1 MPVPLA
7 VPLISGAISFVSGLF
22 GSSAAKRAE
31 QKAAAE
37 KAAAQR
43 SLNALINDRQDIIN
57 PFEDVKDLS
66 SMLNNPMAN
75 LSVATQ
81 AAEMQVEEADISLAN
96 TLDTVRATGASAG
109 GATALAQA
117 ALQSKK
123 GVSASIEAQEAQN
136 EKLRAQ
142 GEQQLQ
148 QQKMSEAQGKQF
160 VFGAQENRDTAQM
173 DRLSAQISGAGQRE
187 SQASSDRT
195 GAITGMVGSLA
206 SIGGSYMS
214 SFGGASGGT
223 SPSNAFQS
231 ANPRNRASGS
241 GATAT
246 GVANVL
252 PMGGPAGQFDVFG

>member
-1 MPVPLA
+1 M
-7 VPLISGAISFVSGLF
+7 
-22 GSSAAKRAE
+22 
-31 QKAAAE
+31 
-37 KAAAQR
+37 
-43 SLNALINDRQDIIN
+43 
-57 PFEDVKDLS
+57 LS
-66 SMLNNPMAN
+66 NPMAN

-81 AAEMQVEEADISLAN
+81 AAEIQVEEADISLAN

-123 GVSASIEAQEAQN
+123 GASASIEQQEAQN

-148 QQKMSEAQGKQF
+148 QQKMSEAQRIQGAEAQGKQF

-173 DRLSAQISGAGQRE
+173 DRLSAQISGAGQRQA
-187 SQASSDRT
+187 QASSDRT

-214 SFGGASGGT
+214 SFGGAAAK
-223 SPSNAFQS
+223 PKEK
-231 ANPRNRASGS
+231 
-241 GATAT
+241 
-246 GVANVL
+246 
-252 PMGGPAGQFDVFG
+252 MGGPAGQFDVFG

>member
-1 MPVPLA
+1 MGIA
-7 VPLISGAISFVSGLF
+7 TAIGAGISVIGGAIASGKA
-22 GSSAAKRAE
+22 GKAARAASRD
-31 QKAAAE
+31 KAAAE
-37 KAAAQR
+37 GQ
-43 SLNALINDRQDIIN
+43 LNALKRSRQTITN
-57 PFEDVKDLS
+57 PYAGVTDLSGMAKDLS
-66 SMLNNPMAN
+66 SMVNNPFEQ
-75 LSVATQ
+75 LGVATQ
-81 AAEMQVEEADISLAN
+81 AAEIQMEQSDIALAN
-96 TLDTVRATGASAG
+96 TLDALRSTGASAG

-148 QQKMSEAQGKQF
+148 QQKMSEAQRIQGAEAQGKQF

-173 DRLSAQISGAGQRE
+173 DRLSAQISGAAQRE

-214 SFGGASGGT
+214 SFGGK
-223 SPSNAFQS
+223 
-231 ANPRNRASGS
+231 
-241 GATAT
+241 
-246 GVANVL
+246 
-252 PMGGPAGQFDVFG
+252 